1 MDPGSLSALAKVLR
15 PIGDMAVR
23 GAARLNAERVAANEP
38 NDSVVSFLDAS
49 LDETLDRLC
58 GGRVDDT
65 WWRRL
70 LAVAEQTYVAPGW
83 LTEARV
89 QEWLSTEAARW
100 GVHAIAKARIIG
112 TPSADEER
120 IRGRL
125 IASFPAASGAGEL
138 AEDAID
144 VVVAVLVAGYL
155 ATIPRDLRPLAG
167 LVQEIHREASHA
179 RRRDTTNLARDG
191 IVEDIHNEQVERQ
204 LIEILT
210 LRKFDFAQA
219 TERVHALWHRIGDD
233 HGDLATC
240 TDALKRRVQY
250 WTARLSAVENRTLD
264 RAKSLRRGLRPGDV
278 TDSLL
283 VLDAWITATDGDS
296 EKAIRKLRRTNDAD
310 ARTTLLTLVV
320 REHGAAAGVK
330 RFANADPTVDPQ
342 TFTDIGWKLW
352 AVCLAK
358 LDRWD
363 EAVVGLR
370 ALADSPAWGP
380 ALAAVEG
387 TMNAALLLPNKQRLA
402 ALGGPPYYSGIA
414 PRLGSLAEK
423 HRVRAYMSFD
433 YAQSRLAG
441 IADDGLARYFA
452 AWIRWVRLMDPDKD
466 HRQRW
471 RDDVREQMSDGL
483 AAVDLIP
490 AAWAFGI
497 EFETNPLRDWLE
509 QSKEFGGLDD
519 EELVA
524 ECLLNNIVMKPR
536 EFAAYV
542 EDSTEELDRVF
553 GTAEVTAMLFEAWL
567 HGGEIDRARDV
578 LDRREATIDETM
590 RTRMSAA
597 IDAEAGED
605 PRVALEE
612 AYERTNDLV
621 DLQNLI
627 AHLRS
632 VGDSDAVGP
641 LIRQLFDEAP
651 TLENAS
657 QVVDHLSRP
666 EMTNY
671 GLILDFLDEHPQLAD
686 QSDELKSARAWAL
699 FHMGELAEA
708 KSVNEA
714 LLRRRRRESDL
725 ALDLNIAVAC
735 GDWEHLPEVVNRG
748 WQERAELGAATLIM
762 LARHEGRSERA
773 IALARLA
780 VTRAPDDARV
790 LAAAYALHFELGF
803 DQEADPSWLEKA
815 LSSSTT
821 DGPVWETDLEQM
833 VTEILPRQREHQG
846 RIERLLMEGRLP
858 MVLAFG
864 SLNVPLCRAM
874 LEVAG
879 RSSET
884 SDGRRRVMLP
894 IVSGA
899 RSPVEIG
906 SESIALDV
914 TSILV
919 LDSVGL
925 LDQALDSFG
934 HVKLPAEAMETL
946 YFERLAVR
954 FHQPTRVRSAK
965 AFRQLVDHGR
975 LQVVDSATAPTS
987 LVEEVAGEL
996 AELLATARRDD
1007 GVVVCARPIYQAGSL
1022 MEVEADTSAY
1032 DDLIYSPWDLCEAV
1046 RRRGLID
1053 RRRFAGGMRILGSQG
1068 QRSDRGMNRTLLSGP
1083 IFLDR
1088 LALSH
1093 IQNARLLEFIADPR
1107 LNIQVHQ
1114 NVLDEA
1120 VALID
1125 AEDSGD
1131 DVANRIDRIRLIL
1144 RSKVESGKVSFL
1156 PLAKLA
1162 QSETP
1167 DRSPGVR
1174 SMEALIAGANQCDA
1188 VCVDDRYVNTHKDV
1202 RASSGDSVPMVCVL
1216 DLLRHMRKRDAI
1228 SAVEHWQA
1236 KHTLRNAGFAF
1247 IPLEVEELLHWL
1259 RSADFDDR
1267 HVDEGAELKVLRQ
1280 SVNLLDSL
1288 GVLSSAEAVEY
1299 AGAMVMSCTRAI
1311 RTLWEDSSMPIDR
1324 VEVLADWVWRHLVGR
1339 SLIGK
1344 GPFIDT
1350 EALDIRTEG
1359 LGSRIGTVA
1368 LPLVTESPDRRAAY
1382 GRWLES
1388 VFAAYR
1394 PANGSLID
1402 HVLSQ
1407 NISNI
1412 KASPSHGRIV
1422 GGMFLEGIPESL
1434 RQRAMVQDPTFAKE
1448 CGYETGTVVNIG
1460 TGATVSATELF
1471 KAAEKVFAGV
1481 PRAVI
1486 ENRIGGELSVS
1497 AREDTGDRLVV
1508 EFSDADNNRITT
1520 EFAELSLLSPNGG
1533 TRHQAL
1539 GEILA
1544 RTGPTTRIPARLF
1557 DDVKDRKLSEDE
1569 ILDIALE
1576 VANGIGA
1583 FRSRFESK
1591 VSSRVG
1597 LTVADFAPPLA
1608 TYWEQLCG
1616 PSAVDMDADAYF
1628 CEKLTPHRMGILRQD
1643 LARGLEICCIG
1654 ALHDDLLPGRWLDR
1668 HDNDQVWE
1676 ALSSI
1681 DLRGNPVALLSA
1693 LDVALFRVSDQRFR
1707 DYAASATKA
1716 LVNDNLDVAEGHEVY
1731 RLFRVVCDFV
1741 FNAMS
1746 FVDGIPEEPG
1756 YWRRMGAWMQAGL
1769 IVHALVADRAPVGV
1783 AQLEKWCNEN
1793 MAFGGDVRRLADC
1806 RMEPLVLGSQLG
1818 AKSLRYEVAVRLVA
1832 MKARHEATGRVVPMA
1847 GEIDAALRRMG
1858 ESGARAVVPVPGP
1871 CVLHR
1876 RPVEPMPAE
1885 LQQWLTELWQADD
1898 DSSHAVEVLA
1908 GASQLFAVDD
1918 HSVGLVNGTVAAS
1931 RGTGKKFADVLPGLY
1946 SASVIAVSL
1955 RNIELADAIGKAVVD
1970 FASNMSS
1977 RHELEWAVRLLLQT
1991 AAARPGEEEWFRW
2004 LADSTA
2010 TLAMSLPPEPH
2021 LSLRT
2026 LLWYLEGIEPVLPVR
2041 QWFHLRARCIA
2052 TAGADHPSR
2061 T

>member
-1 MDPGSLSALAKVLR
+1 
-15 PIGDMAVR
+15 
-23 GAARLNAERVAANEP
+23 
-38 NDSVVSFLDAS
+38 
-49 LDETLDRLC
+49 
-58 GGRVDDT
+58 
-65 WWRRL
+65 
-70 LAVAEQTYVAPGW
+70 
-83 LTEARV
+83 
-89 QEWLSTEAARW
+89 
-100 GVHAIAKARIIG
+100 
-112 TPSADEER
+112 
-120 IRGRL
+120 
-125 IASFPAASGAGEL
+125 
-138 AEDAID
+138 
-144 VVVAVLVAGYL
+144 
-155 ATIPRDLRPLAG
+155 
-167 LVQEIHREASHA
+167 
-179 RRRDTTNLARDG
+179 
-191 IVEDIHNEQVERQ
+191 
-204 LIEILT
+204 
-210 LRKFDFAQA
+210 
-219 TERVHALWHRIGDD
+219 
-233 HGDLATC
+233 
-240 TDALKRRVQY
+240 
-250 WTARLSAVENRTLD
+250 
-264 RAKSLRRGLRPGDV
+264 
-278 TDSLL
+278 
-283 VLDAWITATDGDS
+283 
-296 EKAIRKLRRTNDAD
+296 
-310 ARTTLLTLVV
+310 
-320 REHGAAAGVK
+320 
-330 RFANADPTVDPQ
+330 
-342 TFTDIGWKLW
+342 
-352 AVCLAK
+352 
-358 LDRWD
+358 
-363 EAVVGLR
+363 
-370 ALADSPAWGP
+370 
-380 ALAAVEG
+380 
-387 TMNAALLLPNKQRLA
+387 MNAALLLPNKQRLS
-402 ALGGPPYYSGIA
+402 ALGGPPYFKGIA
-414 PRLGSLAEK
+414 PRLGPLAEE
-423 HRVRAYMSFD
+423 HRIRAFMSFD
-433 YAQSRLAG
+433 YAQNRLAG
-441 IADDGLARYFA
+441 IADDDLARYFA
-452 AWIRWVRLMDPDKD
+452 AWILWVRLMDPDKD

-483 AAVDLIP
+483 AAVDLIA
-490 AAWAFGI
+490 AAWSFGI
-497 EFETNPLRDWLE
+497 EFEANPLRHWLE
-509 QSKEFGGLDD
+509 QSKELGGLDD

-524 ECLLNNIVMKPR
+524 ECLLNNIVMDAR

-542 EDSTEELDRVF
+542 EGSTEELDRVF
-553 GTAEVTAMLFEAWL
+553 GDAEVTAMLFEAWL
-567 HGGEIDRARDV
+567 HEGEVNRARNV
-578 LDRREATIDETM
+578 LVRREATIDEAM

-597 IDAEAGED
+597 IDVEEGED
-605 PRVALEE
+605 PRVALQE
-612 AYERTNDLV
+612 AYNRTRDLV

-632 VGDSDAVGP
+632 VGDSEAVGP
-641 LIRQLFDEAP
+641 FIRQLFDEAP

-657 QVVDHLSRP
+657 QVVGHLSRP
-666 EMTNY
+666 EATSY
-671 GLILDFLDEHPQLAD
+671 GLILDFLNEHPQLAD
-686 QSDELKSARAWAL
+686 QSDEMRSARAWAL

-708 KSVNEA
+708 RSVNET
-714 LLRRRRRESDL
+714 LLRQRSSESDF

-735 GDWEHLPEVVNRG
+735 GDWERLPEVVNRG
-748 WQERAELGAATLIM
+748 WEERAQLGPATLVT
-762 LARHEGRSERA
+762 LARHEGGSERA

-780 VTRAPDDARV
+780 VKKAPDDPRV

-803 DQEADPSWLEKA
+803 DREADPSWLEKA
-815 LSSSTT
+815 LSSSGT

-874 LEVAG
+874 LEVSA

-884 SDGRRRVMLP
+884 PDGRRRVLLP

-899 RSPVEIG
+899 RSPVELDAD
-906 SESIALDV
+906 SIALDL
-914 TSILV
+914 TSVLV

-925 LDQALDSFG
+925 LDQALESFG

-965 AFRQLVDHGR
+965 AIRQLVDHGR

-1022 MEVEADTSAY
+1022 MEVEANTSAY
-1032 DDLIYSPWDLCEAV
+1032 DDLIYAPWDLCEAV

-1053 RRRFAGGMRILGSQG
+1053 RKRFAGGMRILRSQG
-1068 QRSDRGMNRTLLSGP
+1068 QRSDKGMNRTLLNGP
-1083 IFLDR
+1083 VLVDR

-1107 LNIQVHQ
+1107 LNVQVHQ

-1131 DVANRIDRIRLIL
+1131 DVANKIDRIRVIL
-1144 RSKVESGKVSFL
+1144 RSKVESRKVSFL
-1156 PLAKLA
+1156 PLANVA

-1188 VCVDDRYVNTHKDV
+1188 VLVDDRYVNAHKDV
-1202 RASSGDSVPMVCVL
+1202 ASSGDSVPVACIL
-1216 DLLRHMRKRDAI
+1216 DLLRHLRAREVIDA
-1228 SAVEHWQA
+1228 AEHWQA
-1236 KHTLRNAGFAF
+1236 KHALRNAGFAL
-1247 IPLEVEELLHWL
+1247 IPLEAEEILHWL
-1259 RSADFDDR
+1259 RSADFDER
-1267 HVDEGAELKVLRQ
+1267 AVDEGAELKVLRQ
-1280 SVNLLDSL
+1280 SINLLDAL
-1288 GVLSSAEAVEY
+1288 GVLTSAEAVQY
-1299 AGAMVMSCTRAI
+1299 VGTMVISCTRAI
-1311 RTLWEDSSMPIDR
+1311 RTLWEDSSMPVDR
-1324 VEVLADWVWRHLVGR
+1324 VEALADWVWDHLVER
-1339 SLIGK
+1339 TLIGK
-1344 GPFIDT
+1344 GLDDT
-1350 EALDIRTEG
+1350 EILDTRTG
-1359 LGSRIGTVA
+1359 ALGSRMGAVS
-1368 LPLVTESPDRRAAY
+1368 LPLLTESPERRAAY
-1382 GRWLES
+1382 GRWLERA

-1402 HVLSQ
+1402 EVLSQ
-1407 NISNI
+1407 NMSNI
-1412 KASPSHGRIV
+1412 KASENHGRIV
-1422 GGMFLEGIPESL
+1422 GGMFLEGMPESL
-1434 RQRAMVQDPTFAKE
+1434 RQRAIVQDPAFARE

-1460 TGATVSATELF
+1460 TDAAVSAPELF
-1471 KAAEKVFAGV
+1471 KAAEDVFAGV

-1486 ENRIGGELSVS
+1486 ENRIGGKLSLFV
-1497 AREDTGDRLVV
+1497 RKDTDARLVV
-1508 EFSDADNNRITT
+1508 EFWDADNNRITT
-1520 EFAELSLLSPNGG
+1520 EFPELSLLSPNGG
-1533 TRHQAL
+1533 TRHETL
-1539 GEILA
+1539 GKILA
-1544 RTGPTTRIPARLF
+1544 RAGPTTSIPTRLIEE
-1557 DDVKDRKLSEDE
+1557 VEDRKLSEDE
-1569 ILDIALE
+1569 ILDIVLE
-1576 VANGIGA
+1576 VANGINA

-1597 LTVADFAPPLA
+1597 LTVADFTPPRA

-1616 PSAVDMDADAYF
+1616 PSAVDMDADVYF
-1628 CEKLTPHRMGILRQD
+1628 EEKLTPYRMRILRQD
-1643 LARGLEICCIG
+1643 LAGGLEICCIG
-1654 ALHDDLLPGRWLDR
+1654 ALHDDLLPGRWLER
-1668 HDNDQVWE
+1668 QPNDQVWE

-1681 DLRGNPVALLSA
+1681 DLRGNPIALLSA

-1707 DYAASATKA
+1707 DYATSATKA
-1716 LVNDNLDVAEGHEVY
+1716 LVSDNLDLAESHEVY

-1793 MAFGGDVRRLADC
+1793 MAFGGDVRRLVDC

-1847 GEIDAALRRMG
+1847 EEIDAALRRMG
-1858 ESGARAVVPVPGP
+1858 ESGSHAVVPVPGP

-1885 LQQWLTELWQADD
+1885 LKQWLPELWQAD

-1918 HSVGLVNGTVAAS
+1918 DSVGMVNDAVAAWK
-1931 RGTGKKFADVLPGLY
+1931 GTGKKFADVLPGLY

-1955 RNIELADAIGKAVVD
+1955 RNSELADAIGKAVVG
-1970 FASNMSS
+1970 FAGNMSD

-1991 AAARPGEEEWFRW
+1991 AASHPGEEEWFRW
-2004 LADSTA
+2004 LADRTA

-2041 QWFHLRARCIA
+2041 QWFHLRARGIA
-2052 TAGADHPSR
+2052 TAGADHPKPQVA
-2061 T
+2061 THDD